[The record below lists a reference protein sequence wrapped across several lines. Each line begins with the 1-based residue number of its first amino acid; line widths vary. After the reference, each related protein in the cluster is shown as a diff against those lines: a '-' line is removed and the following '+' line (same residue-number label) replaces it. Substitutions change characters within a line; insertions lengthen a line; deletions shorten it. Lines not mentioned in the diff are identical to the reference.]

1 MGNYPIPTDKA
12 LSGVRI
18 LDMTHVQA
26 GPTSSQL
33 LAWLGADVVKFE
45 APTGDITRRQLA
57 PVINGKRQESYYFK
71 MLNSNK
77 RSITVNMKSKA
88 GQEVFEQLVKN
99 CDVIMDNFGPGVL
112 TRLGYPN
119 DKLHAL
125 NPALI
130 IASIKGFG
138 ASGPYSDYKAYE
150 PIAQAMGGSMSTTG
164 DPNGPPTITGAFI
177 GDSGTGVHLALGIVA
192 ALYHRTHNGNVGQE
206 VEAAMQ
212 DSVMNLC
219 RVKFRDHQ
227 RLLGGTA
234 ALTEYSPPTLG
245 LTYVPRAMNDSGG
258 GHVGNAI
265 PCKPFGPNDYVYM
278 VAQAPVVPV
287 LLKEIGLAEDDERF
301 APAEARNKNQVEL
314 WKYVSEYT
322 KNYTKFEVT
331 ARFNELDIPCGPVLS
346 TEDITKDPHV
356 AYREMWYKVEG
367 HPEGDYY
374 TVGMPVK
381 LSKGVVDKI
390 FPSPGLGEHTEEI
403 AKQVCGFSD
412 ADYTRLQEAGAFTS
426 PPKAK

>member
-1 MGNYPIPTDKA
+1 MGNYPLPTDKA
-12 LSGVRI
+12 LSGVRV

-33 LAWLGADVVKFE
+33 LAWLGADVIKFE
-45 APTGDITRRQLA
+45 APTGDITRQQLA
-57 PVINGKRQESYYFK
+57 HVVDGKRQESFYFK
-71 MLNSNK
+71 MLNANK
-77 RSITVNMKSKA
+77 RSITVNMKSKS
-88 GQEVFEQLVKN
+88 GQEVFEQLIRK

-119 DKLHAL
+119 DVLHKL
-125 NPALI
+125 NPALV

-150 PIAQAMGGSMSTTG
+150 PIAQAMGGAMSVTG
-164 DPNGPPTITGAFI
+164 SPDGPPTISGAFI

-192 ALYHRTHNGNVGQE
+192 ALYHRTHNGGKGQE

-219 RVKFRDHQ
+219 RVKFRDHL

-234 ALTEYSPPTLG
+234 ALAEYGPPTLG
-245 LTYVPRAMNDSGG
+245 LTYVPRALNDSGG
-258 GHVGNAI
+258 GHIGNAI

-287 LLKEIGLAEDDERF
+287 LLKEIGLEPDDERF
-301 APAEARNKNQVEL
+301 APAGARNKNQIEF

-322 KNYTKFEVT
+322 KNYTKQEVT

-346 TEDITKDPHV
+346 TEEVIADPHV
-356 AYREMWYKVEG
+356 KHRDMWTKIEG
-367 HPEGDYY
+367 HPEGDYF

-381 LSKGVVDKI
+381 LSLGEVDKKY
-390 FPSPGLGEHTEEI
+390 PSPGLGEHNEEI
-403 AKQVCGFSD
+403 TKQVCGFSD
-412 ADYTRLQEAGAFTS
+412 EDFKRLQEGGAYTL
-426 PPKAK
+426 PPKK

>member
-57 PVINGKRQESYYFK
+57 PVINGVRQESYYFK

-119 DKLHAL
+119 AKLHEL

-138 ASGPYSDYKAYE
+138 ASGPYADFKAYE

-192 ALYHRTHNGNVGQE
+192 ALYHRTHNGGVGQE

-314 WKYVSEYT
+314 WKYVAEYT

-381 LSKGVVDKI
+381 LSKGNVDKLL
-390 FPSPGLGEHTEEI
+390 PSPGLGEHTEEI

-412 ADYTRLQEAGAFTS
+412 ADYTRLKEAGAFTS